1 MDDELPHSISRG
13 PGWVEPIPG
22 QRKPCG
28 RGHLY
33 DGRSIRQDAVEA
45 LDVITPWALYAERNP
60 LSTGSRQKGIY
71 SALPSIGNRDGH
83 HSAPGIMTENHI
95 LHNVDD
101 MTA

>member
-71 SALPSIGNRDGH
+71 SALPSIGNRD
-83 HSAPGIMTENHI
+83 
-95 LHNVDD
+95 
-101 MTA
+101 

>member
-1 MDDELPHSISRG
+1 MDDEFPHSISRG

-33 DGRSIRQDAVEA
+33 DGRSSRQDAVEA

-60 LSTGSRQKGIY
+60 LTSDGCQKGID
-71 SALPSIGNRDGH
+71 SPFSSICHGNGD
-83 HSAPGIMTENHI
+83 HSASRIVTENRI
-95 LHNVDD
+95 PHNVDD